1 MNENE
6 KIAAAAYFEGIMSV
20 RAVIRGG
27 ELGINNR
34 KIEAVYFDKAAK
46 KSKMRELSYLNKM
59 KDKLDFEIKF
69 VDREIIDG
77 LSVGTSHGGIIA
89 KCSDRQFKCTLP
101 DTLDDKRFFVMLDG
115 IEDPFNF
122 GYALRSLYAFGA
134 DAVILP
140 ERNWM
145 SAASI
150 VCRSSAGASELCD
163 IYSVEPVAAVEHL
176 KKLGATIIATAKE
189 NSESIANIEISSPL
203 LLIIGGEKRGIS
215 KKILSLADNT
225 VRIDY
230 SRNFLSSLSAASA
243 AAILG
248 YEISN
253 RLIDLE
259 KK

>member
-6 KIAAAAYFEGIMSV
+6 KIAAATYFEGITSIK
-20 RAVIRGG
+20 AVISGFQN
-27 ELGINNR
+27 GINDR
-34 KIEAVYFDKAAK
+34 TIDCVYFDLNSK
-46 KSKMRELSYLNKM
+46 KSKWRELSYLNRM
-59 KDKLDFEIKF
+59 KEQLGFDIVFCNRDEI
-69 VDREIIDG
+69 DS
-77 LSVGTSHGGIIA
+77 LCVGTTHGGIIA
-89 KCSDRQFKCTLP
+89 KCSDRNFKTTLP
-101 DTLDDKRFFVMLDG
+101 DSLGDKKFFVMLEG

-145 SAASI
+145 SAAPI

-163 IYSVEPVAAVEHL
+163 IYSLDCEKAVMHL
-176 KKLGATIIATAKE
+176 KELGVSIIATAKE
-189 NSESIANIEISSPL
+189 NSTSICEVNLTSPV

-215 KKILSLADNT
+215 KKILALADHT

-230 SRNFLSSLSAASA
+230 SRNFMSSLSAASA
-243 AAILG
+243 AAIIG

-253 RLIDLE
+253 RL
-259 KK
+259 K